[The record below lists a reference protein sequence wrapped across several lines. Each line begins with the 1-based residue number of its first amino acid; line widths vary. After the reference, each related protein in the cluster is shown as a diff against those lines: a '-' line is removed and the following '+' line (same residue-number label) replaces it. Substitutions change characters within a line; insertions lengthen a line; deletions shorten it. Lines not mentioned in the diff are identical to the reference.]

1 MVRIGVTGHMN
12 LTADTA
18 VLVSEAIRSHLRQV
32 DGDIVG
38 VSCIARG
45 ADSLFAEAVLEAGG
59 TLEVV
64 LPSRDYRA
72 AKVKPDHADLFD
84 RLLGKAARV
93 RTMPFDHAN
102 REAYAAANEAMLGS
116 VDELVA
122 IWDGAPATGQGGTAD
137 VVAEARER
145 GVPVTVIW
153 PEGSARD

>member
-18 VLVSEAIRSHLRQV
+18 VLVSEALHAYLRQV
-32 DGDIVG
+32 GGDIIG

-59 TLEVV
+59 TLEVI
-64 LPSRDYRA
+64 LPSRDYRE

-102 REAYAAANEAMLGS
+102 REAYVAANEAMLGS

-122 IWDGAPATGQGGTAD
+122 IWDGAPATGRGGTAD

>member
-12 LTADTA
+12 LTAATA
-18 VLVSEAIRSHLRQV
+18 VLISEAIRAHLRAA

-64 LPSRDYRA
+64 LPSQDYRE

-84 RLLGKAARV
+84 RLLGKATRV
-93 RTMPFDHAN
+93 RTMPFDHAS
-102 REAYAAANEAMLGS
+102 REAYVAANEAMLGS

-122 IWDGAPATGQGGTAD
+122 VWDGAPAAGQGGTAD

-153 PEGSARD
+153 PEGAARD